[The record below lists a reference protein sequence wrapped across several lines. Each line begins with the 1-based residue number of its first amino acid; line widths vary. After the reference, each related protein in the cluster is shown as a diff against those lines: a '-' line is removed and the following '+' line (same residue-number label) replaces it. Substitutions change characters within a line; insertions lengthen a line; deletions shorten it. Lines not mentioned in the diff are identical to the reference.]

1 MTLDGMIA
9 RLGVNK
15 FLPSGQEMPNVICR
29 FDTGISSL
37 NLGDEII
44 NGSAEKQLR
53 KVFSTEQFFNVSS
66 HNGVS
71 GKSIYLA
78 NNCRLRLVCGSNLL
92 RKNLLRSGNWNI
104 SPLDIARLTPLTL
117 MGVGWFRYSSSPDFL
132 TQALYRQLL
141 SSCYTH
147 SVRDEYTKTKLG
159 LCGVTKVL
167 NTGCPTIW
175 PLSPEHCQSIPRR
188 IAESVVFTLTDYS
201 PNMVRDQALIDVL
214 KVTYKD
220 IYFWPQGSG
229 DLIYLT
235 QLSTDGIKI
244 LPASLESYDELL
256 ASDIDVEFVGTR
268 LHAGIRALQ
277 HHRRTQIVA
286 IDNRA
291 IEKHKDFNIPII
303 LPNQIGSEMKAGLR
317 DPMSTDIRLP
327 QKDIDLWLGQ
337 F

>member
-9 RLGVNK
+9 RLGLNK
-15 FLPSGQEMPNVICR
+15 YIPSGQKMPHVICR

-44 NGSAEKQLR
+44 NGSAETQLR
-53 KVFSTEQFFNVSS
+53 KVFSSEQFFDVSS

-71 GKSIYLA
+71 GKSIYFA

-92 RKNLLRSGNWNI
+92 RRNLLRSGNWDI

-117 MGVGWFRYSSSPDFL
+117 MGVGWFRYSSTPDFL
-132 TQALYRQLL
+132 TQALYRQLF
-141 SSCYTH
+141 SSRYTH
-147 SVRDEYTKTKLG
+147 SVRDEYTKVKLEQ
-159 LCGVTKVL
+159 CGVKEVL

-175 PLSPEHCQSIPRR
+175 PLNPEHCQSIPRL
-188 IAESVVFTLTDYS
+188 IAENVVFTLTDYS
-201 PNMVRDQALIDVL
+201 PNIERDQALIDVL
-214 KVTYKD
+214 KSTYKD

-229 DLIYLT
+229 DLLYLN
-235 QLSTDGIKI
+235 QLSTSGISI
-244 LPASLESYDELL
+244 LPASLESYDDLL
-256 ASDIDVEFVGTR
+256 VSDIEVDFVGTR

-277 HHRRTQIVA
+277 HRRRAKIVA

-303 LPNQIGSEMKAGLR
+303 LPNQIGREMQAGLQE
-317 DPMSTDIRLP
+317 PITTDIRLP
-327 QKDIDLWLGQ
+327 QKEIDLWLGQ